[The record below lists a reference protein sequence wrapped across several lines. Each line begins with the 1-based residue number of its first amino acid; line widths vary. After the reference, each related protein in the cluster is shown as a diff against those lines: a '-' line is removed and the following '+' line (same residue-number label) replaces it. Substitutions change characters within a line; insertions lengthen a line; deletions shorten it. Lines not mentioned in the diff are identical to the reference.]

1 VATISRLLKII
12 GLFCKRAVQKRL
24 YSAEETYNLKEPTNR
39 SHPIRV
45 LYTHITKTHYAYEF
59 YIHMLQKLITQMI
72 YINTCVTY
80 MNTYVAY
87 IVIHYAYECY
97 IHTSPQ
103 LITQMTYTNAYVLY
117 INAYVTYIVIYIY
130 IYIIYTYNSLRKWHI

>member
-1 VATISRLLKII
+1 
-12 GLFCKRAVQKRL
+12 
-24 YSAEETYNLKEPTNR
+24 
-39 SHPIRV
+39 
-45 LYTHITKTHYAYEF
+45 
-59 YIHMLQKLITQMI
+59 
-72 YINTCVTY
+72 

-117 INAYVTYIVIYIY
+117 INAYVTYIVMYIY
-130 IYIIYTYNSLRKWHI
+130 IYIIYTYNSLRK